1 MYERSAIVLERYFE
15 ELFGFNKPNNLK
27 DNYEN
32 YKTIIEEVREYQ
44 KTVKEEEKEMI
55 KFDEAAS
62 KIQEIQKR
70 DENKK
75 KLCEENGVKLLYY
88 SNFSINF
95 PYEVITDKNKL
106 LKIIKD
112 YV

>member
-1 MYERSAIVLERYFE
+1 MQHFMASKNEKSYY
-15 ELFGFNKPNNLK
+15 
-27 DNYEN
+27 
-32 YKTIIEEVREYQ
+32 T
-44 KTVKEEEKEMI
+44 KE
-55 KFDEAAS
+55 